1 MFFRDSVL
9 FEMLFILFFHM
20 FVGLCLHQIVDS
32 WLECRPKT
40 YANCANTGHSDTVS
54 TIAFSSDGNLL
65 ACGSFDGQINVWNT
79 ATQTLQGTLE
89 GSGSGFEVR
98 CFWSVSFMQQLVYA
112 VKPLFSHQK
121 IHPYIMICSGLNGIH
136 EDI

>member
-1 MFFRDSVL
+1 L
-9 FEMLFILFFHM
+9 LFHM
-20 FVGLCLHQIVDS
+20 FVGLCLCYILSKLLIHA
-32 WLECRPKT
+32 WNGRKKT
-40 YANCANTGHSDTVS
+40 YANCANTGHSDTIS

-98 CFWSVSFMQQLVYA
+98 FFWSASFM
-112 VKPLFSHQK
+112 
-121 IHPYIMICSGLNGIH
+121 
-136 EDI
+136 